1 MTGAG
6 FAGCAIA
13 LVHQS
18 KIKALEEEVTRNYTE
33 KIGYAP
39 SFYHV
44 NIGDGVKSIEL

>member
-1 MTGAG
+1 
-6 FAGCAIA
+6 

-18 KIKALEEEVTRNYTE
+18 KVKDLEDEVSRIYTD

-44 NIGDGVKSIEL
+44 NIGDGVKTIEL